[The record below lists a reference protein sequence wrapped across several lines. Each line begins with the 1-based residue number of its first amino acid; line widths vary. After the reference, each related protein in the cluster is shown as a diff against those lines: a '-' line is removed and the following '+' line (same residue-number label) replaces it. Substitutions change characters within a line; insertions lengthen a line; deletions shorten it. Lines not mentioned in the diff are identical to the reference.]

1 LALGEYHRQV
11 IMPNHAL
18 EERLESLRTRYKP
31 GAVDRDIVYYLS
43 LGEAPDEKWTVTL
56 TPTSCSAAPGRV
68 GEAKCVLKMSADLFI
83 KMVDG
88 SYKPGALDFM
98 TGKLK
103 TNNIELLLRL
113 RQAFGF

>member
-1 LALGEYHRQV
+1 
-11 IMPNHAL
+11 MPSHSL
-18 EERLESLRTRYKP
+18 EDCLESLRTNYKP
-31 GAVDRDIVYYLS
+31 GGVDRETTYYLS
-43 LGEAPDEKWTVTL
+43 LGDAPGEKWTVTL
-56 TPTSCSAAPGRV
+56 TPTSCSAAPGRI
-68 GEAKCVLKMSADLFI
+68 GEAQCVLKMRADLFM

-113 RQAFGF
+113 RQAFGI

>member
-1 LALGEYHRQV
+1 
-11 IMPNHAL
+11 MPSSPL
-18 EERLESLRTRYKP
+18 EERLESLRSRYKP
-31 GAVDRDIVYYLS
+31 GAVDRETVYYLS
-43 LGEAPDEKWTVTL
+43 LGEGPGEKWTVTL
-56 TPTSCSAAPGRV
+56 TPTSCSAVPGRV
-68 GEAKCVLKMSADLFI
+68 GDAQCVLKMSADLFI

>member
-1 LALGEYHRQV
+1 
-11 IMPNHAL
+11 MPSQSL
-18 EERLESLRTRYKP
+18 EACLESLRTNYKP
-31 GAVDRDIVYYLS
+31 GAVDRETTYYLS
-43 LGEAPDEKWTVTL
+43 LGEAPGEKWTVTL
-56 TPTSCSAAPGRV
+56 TPTSFSAVPGRI
-68 GEAKCVLKMSADLFI
+68 GDAQCVLKMRADLFV

-113 RQAFGF
+113 RQAFGI

>member
-1 LALGEYHRQV
+1 
-11 IMPNHAL
+11 MPPASL

-31 GAVDRDIVYYLS
+31 GAVDRETVYYFS
-43 LGEAPDEKWTVTL
+43 LGDAPNEKWTVTL
-56 TPTSCSAAPGRV
+56 TPTSCSAVPGRV
-68 GEAKCVLKMSADLFI
+68 GEAECVLKMRADLFI
-83 KMVDG
+83 KMLDG

-113 RQAFGF
+113 RKAFGF